1 MEYSFQSIL
10 LAFAL
15 TFFSG
20 ISTSIG
26 SLIAFTAKTTN
37 TKFLCTALG
46 FSAGVM
52 IYVSFMEI
60 YPKAQDILVESFG
73 EHTGTYYA
81 VGALFLGI
89 IVTAIIDRLIPDF
102 ENPHELS
109 RVEDLNNI
117 PQSSPK
123 MMRMG
128 LFCALALTLHNFP
141 EGIATFTAALNDP
154 SLGLV
159 IAIAI
164 AVHNVPEGIAVS
176 IPVYHATGS
185 KKRAFWISTIS
196 GLAEPFGALICYLF
210 LLPFISAYPYIV
222 GFIFA
227 LVAGIML
234 FISLDELLPAAEE
247 FGEHH
252 MAIYGLIAGMAFMA
266 ISLLL
271 FI

>member
-1 MEYSFQSIL
+1 MEYSFESIL
-10 LAFAL
+10 MAFAL
-15 TFFSG
+15 TFFAG
-20 ISTSIG
+20 IATSVG
-26 SLIAFTAKTTN
+26 SLIALTAKTTN
-37 TKFLCTALG
+37 TKFLCSSLG

-60 YPKAQDILVESFG
+60 YPKAQSLLVESFG
-73 EHTGTYYA
+73 DKIGTYYA

-89 IVTAIIDRLIPDF
+89 VITAIIDRLIPDF
-102 ENPHELS
+102 ENPHELH
-109 RVEDLNNI
+109 RIEDMHEQ
-117 PQSSPK
+117 PTSSPK

-164 AVHNVPEGIAVS
+164 AIHNVPEGIAVS
-176 IPVYHATGS
+176 IPIYHATGS

-196 GLAEPFGALICYLF
+196 GLAEPFGALICYIF
-210 LLPFISAYPYIV
+210 LLPYIAAYPFIV
-222 GFIFA
+222 GIIFS
-227 LVAGIML
+227 LVAGVMI

-252 MAIYGLIAGMAFMA
+252 FAIYGLIAGMAFMA

>member
-117 PQSSPK
+117 PQS
-123 MMRMG
+123 
-128 LFCALALTLHNFP
+128 L
-141 EGIATFTAALNDP
+141 
-154 SLGLV
+154 SL
-159 IAIAI
+159 I
-164 AVHNVPEGIAVS
+164 H
-176 IPVYHATGS
+176 
-185 KKRAFWISTIS
+185 IS
-196 GLAEPFGALICYLF
+196 EPTR
-210 LLPFISAYPYIV
+210 PY
-222 GFIFA
+222 
-227 LVAGIML
+227 
-234 FISLDELLPAAEE
+234 
-247 FGEHH
+247 
-252 MAIYGLIAGMAFMA
+252 
-266 ISLLL
+266 
-271 FI
+271 